1 MSDCP
6 TGRHVNFNISGKL
19 LIFFRFTV
27 YNTKQYETYFSAVI
41 IDNHVFFQKHLGTKN
56 KKRNKLMIWK
66 EVTLTCFVKSLS
78 EA

>member
-6 TGRHVNFNISGKL
+6 AGRHVNFNISGKL
-19 LIFFRFTV
+19 LIFFMFTV